1 MKYYQTMK
9 LNHVGNEFRYVSP
22 FHHNTPACFCFS
34 ISYIFIH
41 LYNKNIFNY
50 IIYTICIYTY
60 IYKKQQKIKKIIK
73 NIMYIEHITNKN
85 KTKDASQ
92 KRRHIIHHIYII
104 YDVHYTREGEKKNK
118 NEKFILYYYFNLCL

>member
-22 FHHNTPACFCFS
+22 FHHNTPVCLCFFK
-34 ISYIFIH
+34 YRTIFIYI
-41 LYNKNIFNY
+41 YNKNIYDINY

-60 IYKKQQKIKKIIK
+60 IYIKQQKRKKIIK

-92 KRRHIIHHIYII
+92 KRRHIIH
-104 YDVHYTREGEKKNK
+104 TREGEKN
-118 NEKFILYYYFNLCL
+118 

>member
-1 MKYYQTMK
+1 MNFVMCLPSITTLPLASVFQYRTYLYIYKY
-9 LNHVGNEFRYVSP
+9 
-22 FHHNTPACFCFS
+22 
-34 ISYIFIH
+34 
-41 LYNKNIFNY
+41 KNIFNY

-60 IYKKQQKIKKIIK
+60 IYIKQQKIKKIIK

-104 YDVHYTREGEKKNK
+104 YDVHYTREGEKNK
-118 NEKFILYYYFNLCL
+118 NEKLYFIIIIILNKYIYYIYF